1 MCILFLN
8 LLQACKVN
16 PSKAVKVGVPSEEVT
31 LRVLMMKG
39 PYMTAHHIYTSF
51 SSHCHSNVS
60 LVQKSMQELQDAGL
74 GEFKVLNKLKI
85 FIRLYQVMI
94 FSLNWQS
101 TMYQWRNIRQLS
113 SRKMTG

>member
-1 MCILFLN
+1 
-8 LLQACKVN
+8 
-16 PSKAVKVGVPSEEVT
+16 
-31 LRVLMMKG
+31 MMKG
-39 PYMTAHHIYTSF
+39 PYTTARRIYTSF
-51 SSHCHSNVS
+51 SSYCRPNVS

-74 GEFKVLNKLKI
+74 GEFKVVNKLKI

-101 TMYQWRNIRQLS
+101 TMHRWRNIRQLS